1 MVDELPS
8 YRRDELLLERC
19 RRSGRAEIEIFRPAG
34 TEVVLGRGSK
44 VELEL
49 NVETCREDGV
59 KLRRRL
65 GGGCAVV
72 LDGGNLVLAVALPLP
87 GVGGVRQVFDAL
99 TQWAIDGL
107 ARAGI
112 PGVEKAGSS
121 DLALHGK
128 KVGGSCVYRSKGF
141 FLYSTTLLFIPPSE
155 TAERWLSHPP
165 REPEYREGRGH
176 ADFMGSLDKGGE
188 VETWLR
194 RLRESFTPDSLPISA
209 D

>member
-1 MVDELPS
+1 MPIDLPA

-19 RRSGRAEIEIFRPAG
+19 RRSGRAEIELFRPAG
-34 TEVVLGRGSK
+34 VEVVLGRGSK

-49 NVETCREDGV
+49 NSESCQKDGV

-87 GVGGVRQVFDAL
+87 GVGGVRKVFDAL

-107 ARAGI
+107 TRAGI

-121 DLALHGK
+121 DLALNGK

-141 FLYSTTLLFIPPSE
+141 FLYSTTLLFNPPGDA
-155 TAERWLSHPP
+155 AERWLAHPP
-165 REPEYREGRGH
+165 REPEYRDGRGH
-176 ADFMGSLDKGGE
+176 ADFMGSLDPSGD

-194 RLRESFTPDSLPISA
+194 RLRESFTPESLPDFS